1 VEDLCKPQPSSGG
14 PNLGPTLAFDLQTAL
29 EKLLYT
35 LGVFAGKKSFEEAIS
50 LKKKGKTFQRCKLID
65 QCPSIPVARTNLQ

>member
-14 PNLGPTLAFDLQTAL
+14 PNSGPTLAFDLQTAL

-35 LGVFAGKKSFEEAIS
+35 LGVFTGKKSF
-50 LKKKGKTFQRCKLID
+50 KG
-65 QCPSIPVARTNLQ
+65 PPP